1 MFPSRLNFI
10 FNYLKIIEFA
20 PECSFANDFD
30 SLKEHFLE
38 KSGFRSIARE
48 TFIRSVPLIDKPE
61 INSEG
66 FIILN
71 DRFFRDVWLMSYV
84 YLNYEELDKIF
95 PNMREVLEHALKL
108 SKSQISELE
117 NGDLIPK
124 KYDFIF
130 IYLKQINFDPAFRY
144 AIGFGEDVDMFS
156 DFEYNV
162 IKSRDFN
169 SVARVALLKIS
180 PKCEELHNQLIKN
193 RVCLACFILAL
204 IVVLCLVIVGI
215 AKQGSGRA
223 R

>member
-124 KYDFIF
+124 KI
-130 IYLKQINFDPAFRY
+130 
-144 AIGFGEDVDMFS
+144 
-156 DFEYNV
+156 
-162 IKSRDFN
+162 
-169 SVARVALLKIS
+169 
-180 PKCEELHNQLIKN
+180 
-193 RVCLACFILAL
+193 
-204 IVVLCLVIVGI
+204 
-215 AKQGSGRA
+215 
-223 R
+223 